1 MNDREFAALVKLY
14 DDDEEKAQAF
24 LDGIEPTNRKVEDDK
39 LVARNSEEPEVDPE
53 TETPDET
60 AESDEEEVEVEA
72 KGEDEVV
79 TELEIDEETLPAL
92 RDAIFDNDRFQ
103 ALLETPALIVALAG
117 EVTVFSDQLAERDVV
132 IKELS
137 DRLDGIER
145 SDDEKKKEWSQDI
158 GEKARNLVNVTYR
171 PKRDKDTDE
180 EKNPVSDVDARVEK
194 ILEVVPKY

>member
-24 LDGIEPTNRKVEDDK
+24 LDGIEPTNRKVEDEK
-39 LVARNSEEPEVDPE
+39 LVARNSKDPEVDPE
-53 TETPDET
+53 TEDPDET
-60 AESDEEEVEVEA
+60 AESDEDDVEVEA

-92 RDAIFDNDRFQ
+92 RDAIFDDERFQ

-117 EVTVFSDQLAERDVV
+117 ESSSFADQLAERDAT
-132 IKELS
+132 IQELS

-171 PKRDKDTDE
+171 PNRDKDNDDE
-180 EKNPVSDVDARVEK
+180 APVSDVDARVEK